1 VVQPPQGERAPDL
14 SAWLV
19 WTVGKQP
26 QRKHSSIM
34 RITIRQLR
42 NLLKGLIIMA
52 TLEDQ
57 VIALTGAVATLQ
69 TNMSAI
75 GTQVADI
82 AAKVS
87 ALATPAPATVDLS
100 PVLAAIADVK
110 AQLEPT
116 PAAPASPVGPNT

>member
-26 QRKHSSIM
+26 QREHFSIM
-34 RITIRQLR
+34 RNLIR
-42 NLLKGLIIMA
+42 NLVKGLKIMA

-57 VIALTGAVATLQ
+57 VIALTSAVAALQ
-69 TNMSAI
+69 TNMVAI
-75 GTQVADI
+75 GAQVTDI
-82 AAKVS
+82 DAKVS
-87 ALATPAPATVDLS
+87 ALAAPAAPDLTAALA

-116 PAAPASPVGPNT
+116 PAAPPAA